1 MSLILHLVRKD
12 FRRVRAMLAIWY
24 PILILSVVLDARIE
38 LFLDGR
44 GPAQEV
50 GTPSSAEL
58 DLAVFVLVGLVVIF
72 FDLLVRAAI
81 VSKLVHDDAT
91 VGSTA
96 FWLSRPITGG
106 TLLASKAI
114 LLALAMIPA
123 DIAVQLIASS
133 HLSGSPS
140 TSPEVFLMPVLS
152 TAVFMMLAV
161 LTPSLAGMAVLGGI
175 MAGVTWGAFL
185 VLSWLAVPLVGGEGI
200 AEVATRAVTRNA
212 PWLLLLGVCVA
223 VICHQYQTRR
233 TKRSLVIAFS
243 GIPFFLLLLATGW
256 FWLP

>member
-12 FRRVRAMLAIWY
+12 FRRVRAILAIWY
-24 PILILSVVLDARIE
+24 PILSLSVLLDAKIE

-44 GPAQEV
+44 GSAQEV
-50 GTPSSAEL
+50 GTLSSAEL
-58 DLAVFVLVGLVVIF
+58 DLAVFVLVGLLVVF
-72 FDLLVRAAI
+72 LDLFMRAAI
-81 VSKLVHDDAT
+81 VSKLVHDDST

-114 LLALAMIPA
+114 LLALSMIPA
-123 DIAVQLIASS
+123 DIAVQMVTSS

-140 TSPEVFLMPVLS
+140 TSPEVFLMPVVS

-161 LTPSLAGMAVLGGI
+161 LTPSLTRMAVLGGI
-175 MAGVTWGAFL
+175 IAGVTWGAFL
-185 VLSWLAVPLVGGEGI
+185 ILSWLAIPLVGGGRI
-200 AEVATRAVTRNA
+200 AEVAIQAVTQNP

-223 VICHQYQTRR
+223 VICHQYLTRR

-243 GIPFFLLLLATGW
+243 GIPVFLLLLTAGW
-256 FWLP
+256 F

>member
-1 MSLILHLVRKD
+1 MSLTLHMVRKD
-12 FRRVRAMLAIWY
+12 FRRVRWILAIWY
-24 PILILSVVLDARIE
+24 PILIASVVLDARIE

-58 DLAVFVLVGLVVIF
+58 DFAVVVLIGLLVVF
-72 FDLLVRAAI
+72 FDLLMRAAI

-106 TLLASKAI
+106 TLLASKAL

-123 DIAVQLIASS
+123 DIAVQMAATN

-140 TSPEVFLMPVLS
+140 TSPEVFLMPVVA

-175 MAGVTWGAFL
+175 IAGVTWGAFL
-185 VLSWLAVPLVGGEGI
+185 VLSWLAMPVVGGEGMV
-200 AEVATRAVTRNA
+200 EVANRAVTRDS

-223 VICHQYQTRR
+223 VICHQYLTRR

-243 GIPFFLLLLATGW
+243 GIPVFLLVLAVGW
-256 FWLP
+256 F

>member
-12 FRRVRAMLAIWY
+12 FRRVRVMLGIWC
-24 PILILSVVLDARIE
+24 PILILSVVLDAKID

-58 DLAVFVLVGLVVIF
+58 DLAVFVFVGLLVVF
-72 FDLLVRAAI
+72 LDLLMRAAI

-96 FWLSRPITGG
+96 FWLSRPISGR

-114 LLALAMIPA
+114 LLALSMIPA
-123 DIAVQLIASS
+123 DIAVQMVTSS

-140 TSPEVFLMPVLS
+140 PSPQVFLMPVVS

-161 LTPSLAGMAVLGGI
+161 VTPSLAQMAVLGGI

-185 VLSWLAVPLVGGEGI
+185 VLSWLAMPLVGGEDI
-200 AEVATRAVTRNA
+200 VEVATHAVTQNS

-223 VICHQYQTRR
+223 VIYHQYLTRR

-243 GIPFFLLLLATGW
+243 GIPVFLLLLAVGW
-256 FWLP
+256 F

>member
-1 MSLILHLVRKD
+1 MSLTLHLVRKD
-12 FRRVRAMLAIWY
+12 FRRVRWILAIWY
-24 PILILSVVLDARIE
+24 PILIASVVLDARIE
-38 LFLDGR
+38 LFIEGR
-44 GPAQEV
+44 GPVQEV
-50 GTPSSAEL
+50 VTPSTAEYDVAVELVLAGLLVVFL
-58 DLAVFVLVGLVVIF
+58 DLLM
-72 FDLLVRAAI
+72 RAAI
-81 VSKLVHDDAT
+81 VSKLVHEDAT

-114 LLALAMIPA
+114 LLSVSMIPA
-123 DIAVQLIASS
+123 EIAAQLAVSS

-140 TSPEVFLMPVLS
+140 TSPEVFLMPVIS

-161 LTPSLAGMAVLGGI
+161 LTPSLTRMAVLGGI

-185 VLSWLAVPLVGGEGI
+185 VLSWLAMPLVGGEGI
-200 AEVATRAVTRNA
+200 AEVAARAVTQDS

-223 VICHQYQTRR
+223 VICHQYLTRR

-243 GIPFFLLLLATGW
+243 GIPVFLLFLAVGW
-256 FWLP
+256 L

>member
-12 FRRVRAMLAIWY
+12 FRRVRVLLGIWC
-24 PILILSVVLDARIE
+24 PILILSVVLDAKIE
-38 LFLDGR
+38 LYLDGR

-50 GTPSSAEL
+50 GTPSSAEF
-58 DLAVFVLVGLVVIF
+58 DLAVFVLVGLLVVF
-72 FDLLVRAAI
+72 FDLLMRAAI

-114 LLALAMIPA
+114 LLALSMIPA
-123 DIAVQLIASS
+123 DIAVQMVTSS
-133 HLSGSPS
+133 HLTGSVS
-140 TSPEVFLMPVLS
+140 SSEFFLMPVVA

-161 LTPSLAGMAVLGGI
+161 LTPNLARMAVLGGI
-175 MAGVTWGAFL
+175 IAGVTWGAFL
-185 VLSWLAVPLVGGEGI
+185 VLSWLAMPLVGGEGI
-200 AEVATRAVTRNA
+200 VEAATRSVTQSP

-223 VICHQYQTRR
+223 VICHQYLTRR

-243 GIPFFLLLLATGW
+243 GIPVFLLLLTAGW
-256 FWLP
+256 F

>member
-12 FRRVRAMLAIWY
+12 FRRVRWILAIWY
-24 PILILSVVLDARIE
+24 PILIASVVLDARIE

-58 DLAVFVLVGLVVIF
+58 DFAVVVLIGLLVVF
-72 FDLLVRAAI
+72 FDLLMRAAI

-106 TLLASKAI
+106 TLLASKAL

-123 DIAVQLIASS
+123 DIAVQMAATN

-140 TSPEVFLMPVLS
+140 TSPEVFLMPVVA

-175 MAGVTWGAFL
+175 IAGVTWGAFL
-185 VLSWLAVPLVGGEGI
+185 VLSWLAMPVVGGEGMV
-200 AEVATRAVTRNA
+200 EVATRAVTRDS

-223 VICHQYQTRR
+223 VICHQYLTRR

-243 GIPFFLLLLATGW
+243 GIPAFLLVLAVGW
-256 FWLP
+256 F

>member
-12 FRRVRAMLAIWY
+12 FRRVRVMLGIWC
-24 PILILSVVLDARIE
+24 PILILSVVLDAKID

-58 DLAVFVLVGLVVIF
+58 DLAVFVFVGLLVVF
-72 FDLLVRAAI
+72 LDLLMRAAI

-96 FWLSRPITGG
+96 FWLSRPISGR

-114 LLALAMIPA
+114 LLALSMIPA
-123 DIAVQLIASS
+123 DIAVQMVTSS

-140 TSPEVFLMPVLS
+140 PSPQVFLMPVVS

-161 LTPSLAGMAVLGGI
+161 VTPSLAQMAVLGGI

-185 VLSWLAVPLVGGEGI
+185 VLSWLATPLAGGEDI
-200 AEVATRAVTRNA
+200 VEVATHATTRNA
-212 PWLLLLGVCVA
+212 PWLLLLGVCLA
-223 VICHQYQTRR
+223 VIYHQYLTRR
-233 TKRSLVIAFS
+233 TKRSLAIAFS
-243 GIPFFLLLLATGW
+243 GIPVFLLLLAVGW
-256 FWLP
+256 F

>member
-12 FRRVRAMLAIWY
+12 FRRARVLLGIWC
-24 PILILSVVLDARIE
+24 PILVLSVVLDTKIE

-58 DLAVFVLVGLVVIF
+58 DFAVVVLAGLMVIF
-72 FDLLVRAAI
+72 LDLLIRAAI

-114 LLALAMIPA
+114 LLALTMIPA

-133 HLSGSPS
+133 HLAGSPS
-140 TSPEVFLMPVLS
+140 TSPEVFLMPVIS

-161 LTPSLAGMAVLGGI
+161 LTRSLAGMALLGGI
-175 MAGVTWGAFL
+175 MSGVTWGAFL
-185 VLSWLAVPLVGGEGI
+185 ALSWLATPLMGGEDI
-200 AEVATRAVTRNA
+200 ADVAMGAVTRNA

-223 VICHQYQTRR
+223 VICHQYVTRR

-243 GIPFFLLLLATGW
+243 GIPIFLLVLTAGW
-256 FWLP
+256 L

>member
-1 MSLILHLVRKD
+1 MSLTLHLVRKD
-12 FRRVRAMLAIWY
+12 FRRVRWILAIWY
-24 PILILSVVLDARIE
+24 PILIASVVLDARIE

-58 DLAVFVLVGLVVIF
+58 DFAVVVLIGLLVVF
-72 FDLLVRAAI
+72 FDLLMRAAI

-106 TLLASKAI
+106 TLLASKAL

-123 DIAVQLIASS
+123 DIAVQMAATN

-140 TSPEVFLMPVLS
+140 TSPEVFLMPVVA

-175 MAGVTWGAFL
+175 IAGVTWGAFL
-185 VLSWLAVPLVGGEGI
+185 VLSWLAMPVVGGEGMV
-200 AEVATRAVTRNA
+200 EVATRAVTRDS

-223 VICHQYQTRR
+223 VICHQYLTRR

-243 GIPFFLLLLATGW
+243 GIPVFLLVLAVGW
-256 FWLP
+256 F